1 MALENA
7 LWHFALKFYA
17 QPGVEAACLELQNRF
32 GLSINRLIWSC
43 WAAQQGIQ
51 LNADDFMETPA
62 QQWQQQITAPLREVR
77 YRVRQQRLAQ
87 PELDACYQ
95 ALRKAELACEQVE
108 LSLLYASLQDRI
120 PLPDKVDLLQA
131 NLKQYLQSRAL
142 KGEEIWTVLKP
153 LLKAAEQIN
162 HG

>member
-17 QPGVEAACLELQNRF
+17 QPGVETACLELQNRF

-43 WAAQQGIQ
+43 WAAQQGIA
-51 LNADDFMETPA
+51 LAPDDFLEAPA
-62 QQWQQQITAPLREVR
+62 QQWQQQITVPLREVR
-77 YRVRQQRLAQ
+77 YRVRQQRSEQ
-87 PELDACYQ
+87 QDLDACYQ

-108 LSLLYASLQDRI
+108 LALLYAAVSERK
-120 PLPDKVDLLQA
+120 PGAGGAELLDN
-131 NLKQYLQSRAL
+131 NLRQYLKTRAVVVA
-142 KGEEIWTVLKP
+142 EVWP
-153 LLKAAEQIN
+153 LLEPLQQAAGQIN